1 MDANLREQ
9 FDRAVDDDPGADPGE
24 MALAAIVAGGRIR
37 RRRREVAAATVAA
50 AMVLVAGAVTA
61 VTLRPGEAGPASPPA
76 AIAPAMMM
84 LVAAPS
90 CAPKTVEK
98 NATDVVIFLGPAVTG
113 PREAELRSRLAD
125 DPRVDAVNFE
135 GREQAY
141 ERFRKLWSDSPDFV
155 ASVNPTDLAETFRV
169 RMVDRSRYASFRA
182 EYATVD
188 GIEWIEGRVCTADA
202 PVGGVW

>member
-24 MALAAIVAGGRIR
+24 MALAAIAEGGRIR
-37 RRRREVAAATVAA
+37 RRRRGIAAATVAA
-50 AMVLVAGAVTA
+50 VLVLVAGVVTA
-61 VTLRPGEAGPASPPA
+61 VNLRPGGSGPVSPPEA
-76 AIAPAMMM
+76 FAPAMM

-90 CAPKTVEK
+90 CASKTVEK
-98 NATDVVIFLGPAVTG
+98 NATDVVIFLGPAVTAE
-113 PREAELRSRLAD
+113 RKAELRSKLDD
-125 DPRVDAVNFE
+125 DPRVGAVLYE
-135 GREQAY
+135 GREDAY

-155 ASVNPTDLAETFRV
+155 SSVSPKELPETFRV
-169 RMVDRSRYASFRA
+169 RMEKRSRYASLRA
-182 EYATVD
+182 DYAAMD